1 MAWSADISVERTSQQ
16 SVLAGV
22 HHEFIDNHAFTVDV
36 SCIDFSAFRL
46 SEFYFD
52 GNGLAENDTNYDDV
66 YAVSG
71 SYTWPVSARCFSR
84 SASPRGICRAT

>member
-1 MAWSADISVERTSQQ
+1 V
-16 SVLAGV
+16 GV
-22 HHEFIDNHAFTVDV
+22 HHEFINDHSFTVDV
-36 SCIDFSAFRL
+36 SWIDFSAFRL

-52 GNGLAENDTNYDDV
+52 GNALAENDTNYDDV
-66 YAVSG
+66 YAVSV